1 MQSRRCCEFAHLEA
15 ALVAFLCIFFGQTGV
30 FRDGILCF
38 VELHFVALHQMSQVF
53 ISILH
58 RHDPPLV
65 LIEHQEFAVTYFAY
79 LAIDLLPVLQRDR
92 VWKVARAQAAGIAVL
107 HRAEFAHVRL
117 LKQILAAKAM
127 RLFAL

>member
-1 MQSRRCCEFAHLEA
+1 
-15 ALVAFLCIFFGQTGV
+15 
-30 FRDGILCF
+30 
-38 VELHFVALHQMSQVF
+38 MSQVF

-58 RHDPPLV
+58 RHDPSLV

-92 VWKVARAQAAGIAVL
+92 VGKVARAQAAGIAVL
-107 HRAEFAHVRL
+107 HRAELAHVCL
-117 LKQILAAKAM
+117 LKQILAAEAM